1 MKIGKTTINL
11 EDIAT
16 ITDCRKPENCEE
28 WEIKYKQGGKIYFST
43 LEEEYSNAIGN
54 ITSKELESK
63 MFEIIELLNKPVET
77 TNECPNSEEVD
88 NALDTLY
95 GDNSCNHSKVISYL
109 NSLT

>member
-16 ITDCRKPENCEE
+16 ITDIRKPENCEE

-43 LEEEYSNAIGN
+43 LEEEYSDAIGN

-63 MFEIIELLNKPVET
+63 MFEIVELINKLSTT
-77 TNECPNSEEVD
+77 TNEQPKLEKLDLIYQEIKRMNDRNDRLD
-88 NALDTLY
+88 ND
-95 GDNSCNHSKVISYL
+95 DWDD
-109 NSLT
+109 